1 MTSAYTYIVTI
12 GVLMLIGMSS
22 AYLFLQQV
30 NVITNVGQRNALAVA
45 ASHVLA
51 GMWSAVEEAKLV
63 PGGGVEYKAI
73 SVGFPIRAEIGT
85 SPRTGQLSLCVTAF
99 GTFYERPLP
108 QLPRIT
114 YRPSGSGGE
123 AVTARA
129 SVSGESIEIT
139 LGNVDRNGQFT
150 EGRPTECLR

>member
-1 MTSAYTYIVTI
+1 MASTYTYIVTI

-30 NVITNVGQRNALAVA
+30 SSITHVGQRNALAVA

-63 PGGGVEYKAI
+63 PGGGTEYKAI
-73 SVGFPIRAEIGT
+73 SVGFPIRAEIGV

-108 QLPRIT
+108 LLPHVI

-123 AVTARA
+123 VVTARA
-129 SVSGESIEIT
+129 SVSGESIEIA
-139 LGNVDRNGQFT
+139 LGNMDSNGQFT
-150 EGRPTECLR
+150 EGQPTECLR